1 MPITKK
7 RFEEIVNELRRKG
20 EIVPATYD
28 CIFKAIM
35 KKCPKYRTDITSN
48 LTNISKKL
56 ILNTYKEMNSEYVI
70 DNVLEK
76 GKVSDVLF
84 EVNGYIFN
92 YEFNNR
98 KWNGLIERNDAYL
111 GKIKNDVIRRT
122 KSYASMPKVIQIN
135 INNFYC
141 FLNRNN
147 LLEFKSRD
155 KYGIVESDKWG
166 KLYVNLKLVR
176 EKYKRGLKLNKLE
189 KELVILTLTK
199 VKEIDELAKGDAEL
213 MEVAKELKR
222 LTNDAYTIGL
232 YDAEEERKLVE
243 NSIKITAARQ
253 GLKRG
258 LERGVKQGIKEGIKE
273 GIKQGIEKG
282 AEQREK
288 SIAKNLLKDGLPID
302 KISKYT
308 GLSEKQVSL
317 L

>member
-1 MPITKK
+1 MAITKK

-28 CIFKAIM
+28 CIYKAIM
-35 KKCPKYRTDITSN
+35 RNCPKYRADTTSN
-48 LTNISKKL
+48 LTYVSKGL
-56 ILNTYKEMNSEYVI
+56 ILNTYKEMNTEYVI

-84 EVNGYIFN
+84 EVKGYVFN

-98 KWNGLIERNDAYL
+98 KWDGLIERNDAYL
-111 GKIKNDVIRRT
+111 GEVKNDLIRRA

-141 FLNRNN
+141 FLSKEN

-166 KLYVNLKLVR
+166 KIYVNLKLIR
-176 EKYKRGLKLNKLE
+176 EKYDRGLELTKLE

-199 VKEIDELAKGDAEL
+199 VDEIDVLAKGDEEL

-232 YDAEEERKLVE
+232 YDLEEERRIIENTKL
-243 NSIKITAARQ
+243 NSAKAQ
-253 GLKRG
+253 
-258 LERGVKQGIKEGIKE
+258 
-273 GIKQGIEKG
+273 GIKQGAK
-282 AEQREK
+282 AREN
-288 SIAKNLLKDGLPID
+288 SIAKNLLEIGIPKESIMQA
-302 KISKYT
+302 T
-308 GLSEKQVSL
+308 GLSKKQIAKL
-317 L
+317 M